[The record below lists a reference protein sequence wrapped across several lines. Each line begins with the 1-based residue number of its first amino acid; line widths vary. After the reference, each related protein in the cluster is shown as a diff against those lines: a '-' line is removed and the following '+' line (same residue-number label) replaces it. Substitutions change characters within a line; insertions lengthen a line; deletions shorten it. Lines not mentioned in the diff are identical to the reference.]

1 MRKIN
6 LRALGLGCA
15 VFGVGVRGNAVEEV
29 KRLAELMGW
38 KAGTVAER

>member
-1 MRKIN
+1 
-6 LRALGLGCA
+6 
-15 VFGVGVRGNAVEEV
+15 VRGNAVEEV